1 MAWGTTPPNSAV
13 NGLVTLL
20 RRSEWREHA
29 DGERARELLKP
40 LLDHRDETIRML
52 SSMGIA
58 LLFESTEL
66 TKEIGVRLSREESGS
81 VIEALLGA
89 LGRQVGVDS
98 DGVDEVLWGM
108 ASVPRWSV
116 LAGAVEDRT
125 QSPNARR
132 SELGDLLI
140 QVLVFLAFARETPF
154 ASTLIATW
162 REGLPNH
169 PATLGRVVAWSRP
182 YLNPPGGVSTESQTR
197 AFALLAKL
205 AESSV
210 AIATAAQEALN
221 ANPVLEE
228 GQRRDLEAAGWVAN
242 CIARELYHASGA
254 FQSQEDRNLPDE
266 RVVSPSFC
274 ALALPLI
281 ETLTRVRAA
290 AIAHH
295 LVQTLVFL
303 SRREPRRAFLAIA
316 AIASP
321 GSGYEYESLGESEVL
336 NLVDYYLAE
345 RREVILGDPEC
356 LSALRQILETFVGAG
371 SDRAIRR
378 VQDLGDLFR

>member
-1 MAWGTTPPNSAV
+1 
-13 NGLVTLL
+13 
-20 RRSEWREHA
+20 
-29 DGERARELLKP
+29 
-40 LLDHRDETIRML
+40 
-52 SSMGIA
+52 
-58 LLFESTEL
+58 
-66 TKEIGVRLSREESGS
+66 
-81 VIEALLGA
+81 
-89 LGRQVGVDS
+89 
-98 DGVDEVLWGM
+98 
-108 ASVPRWSV
+108 
-116 LAGAVEDRT
+116 
-125 QSPNARR
+125 
-132 SELGDLLI
+132 LLI
-140 QVLVFLAFARETPF
+140 QVIIFLAFARATPF
-154 ASTLIATW
+154 ASSLIASW
-162 REGLPNH
+162 EEDLPSH

-182 YLNPPGGVSTESQTR
+182 YMNPPGGVSSASQTR

-205 AESSV
+205 AETSV

-221 ANPVLEE
+221 ANPVLPED
-228 GQRRDLEAAGWVAN
+228 QRRDLEAAGWVAN
-242 CIARELYHASGA
+242 CIARELFHASGA
-254 FQSQEDRNLPDE
+254 FQSQEDRDLPDE

-281 ETLTRVRAA
+281 ETLTSVRAA

-303 SRREPRRAFLAIA
+303 SRRAPRRAFLAIA

-336 NLVDYYLAE
+336 NLVDHYLAE